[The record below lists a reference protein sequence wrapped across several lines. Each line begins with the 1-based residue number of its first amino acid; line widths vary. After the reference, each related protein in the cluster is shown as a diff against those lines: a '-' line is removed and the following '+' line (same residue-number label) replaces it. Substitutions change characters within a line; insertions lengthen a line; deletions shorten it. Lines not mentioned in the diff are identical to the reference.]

1 MLTENVT
8 VTMPEEAEERLARPA
23 PVLIT
28 EQQIALGTAAALRS
42 RPESR
47 RRWVAASHFLL
58 EAFHSARVPATHRGF
73 AKGHDYPKRYGF
85 LEDACLAREMCH
97 L

>member
-1 MLTENVT
+1 MLTDNVA
-8 VTMPEEAEERLARPA
+8 VTMREEAAERLVSPA

-28 EQQIALGTAAALRS
+28 EQQIALGTAAALQP
-42 RPESR
+42 RPEPR

-58 EAFHSARVPATHRGF
+58 EAFHSARVLSTHRGF

-85 LEDACLAREMCH
+85 LEDACLARELYH

>member
-1 MLTENVT
+1 MLTDNVA
-8 VTMPEEAEERLARPA
+8 VTMPEDAEERLVSSA

-28 EQQIALGTAAALRS
+28 EQQIALATAAALRP
-42 RPESR
+42 RPEPR
-47 RRWVAASHFLL
+47 HRWVAARHLLL
-58 EAFHSARVPATHRGF
+58 EAFHSARVPSPQRGS

-85 LEDACLAREMCH
+85 LEDACLAREMYH

>member
-1 MLTENVT
+1 MLTDNVA
-8 VTMPEEAEERLARPA
+8 VTMPEEAEERLASPT

-42 RPESR
+42 RPTPQ
-47 RRWVAASHFLL
+47 RRWVAASHFML
-58 EAFHSARVPATHRGF
+58 EAFHSARVPSTHRGF

-85 LEDACLAREMCH
+85 LEDACLARAMYH

>member
-1 MLTENVT
+1 MLTDNVA
-8 VTMPEEAEERLARPA
+8 VTAPDEAQERLVLPA

-28 EQQIALGTAAALRS
+28 EQQIALSTAAALRP
-42 RPESR
+42 RPQPR
-47 RRWVAASHFLL
+47 RRWVAASHFLR
-58 EAFHSARVPATHRGF
+58 EAFQSARVPSAHGGS

-85 LEDACLAREMCH
+85 LEDACLAREMSH